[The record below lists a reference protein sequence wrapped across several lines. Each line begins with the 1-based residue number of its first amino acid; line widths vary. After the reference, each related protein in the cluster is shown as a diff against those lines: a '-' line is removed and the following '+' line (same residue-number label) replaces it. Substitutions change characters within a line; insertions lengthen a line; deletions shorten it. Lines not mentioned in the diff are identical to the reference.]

1 LRLACEEPF
10 EYYAGQFIHI
20 HHPEGLVRSYSIA
33 STPEDQFL
41 ELHIRHLPDGQMT
54 SWLKDH
60 VELGDKLE
68 IEGALG
74 DCFYLGGNEQ
84 QSLLLI
90 GTGTGLAPLYGIIR
104 DALQK
109 GHQGPIHLYHG
120 SHQVNGLYLVAELN
134 KLAEQYENFHYTPC
148 VSSGEVPDG
157 YGEGRAN
164 DVALKNHP
172 DLKGWKVYLC
182 GHPDMVAGTKR
193 KAFLSGASLNDI
205 YSDPFVLSDRCT
217 PK

>member
-41 ELHIRHLPDGQMT
+41 ELHIRHLPDGQVT
-54 SWLKDH
+54 TWLRNQID
-60 VELGDKLE
+60 VGDKLK
-68 IEGALG
+68 IEGPLG
-74 DCFYLGGNEQ
+74 DCFYLEGNEQ
-84 QSLLLI
+84 QGLLMI

-109 GHQGPIHLYHG
+109 EHQGPIHLYHG
-120 SHQVNGLYLVAELN
+120 SHQPEGLYLVDEL
-134 KLAEQYENFHYTPC
+134 KALAEQYSNFHYTPC
-148 VSSGEVPDG
+148 ISGDTPSTD
-157 YGEGRAN
+157 YADGRAN
-164 DVALKNHP
+164 DLALKNHP

-182 GHPDMVAGTKR
+182 GHPDMVASTKR

-205 YSDPFVLSDRCT
+205 YSDPFVLSDRCA